1 MNEEREIWSERN
13 YGCLSA
19 AGNAE
24 KLNERVERIMEFAP
38 VTTAEGCTRLEVYSY
53 LSGPDTALL
62 KVKKELEV
70 FKEGGALAS
79 GEDALAYLSSHKTW
93 VNLVFIRCWYL
104 APPSLDFGYHFS
116 THQ

>member
-1 MNEEREIWSERN
+1 MNEERN

-24 KLNERVERIMEFAP
+24 RLNERVERIMEFAQ
-38 VTTAEGCTRLEVYSY
+38 VMMAEGCTRLEVYSY
-53 LSGPDTALL
+53 LSGLDMQPS

-70 FKEGGALAS
+70 FKEGGARAS

-104 APPSLDFGYHFS
+104 APPSLDFGYHFT

>member
-24 KLNERVERIMEFAP
+24 KLNERVERTMKFGQ
-38 VTTAEGCTRLEVYSY
+38 VMMAEGCTRLEVYSY
-53 LSGPDTALL
+53 LGELDTALL

-70 FKEGGALAS
+70 FKEGGARFRRKCISL
-79 GEDALAYLSSHKTW
+79 
-93 VNLVFIRCWYL
+93 LV
-104 APPSLDFGYHFS
+104 
-116 THQ
+116 